1 MFDNLAT
8 DSLETNNILE
18 TSLETNN
25 VFTSDELEAN
35 ANYVDGETKYARE
48 KRDPDKRIKI
58 LVLSL
63 TTIFS
68 GLSVTD
74 LLFPKAK
81 VEEATF
87 SINSNNLTYSFS
99 LSKSGIIETYLCLEN
114 NHYPFY
120 KLKLEESKIYEGMIT
135 NINEATKISIVS
147 TSILG
152 NKVLYA
158 KGAENE

>member
-8 DSLETNNILE
+8 DSLETNNVLE

-35 ANYVDGETKYARE
+35 ANYVDGETKYAIE
-48 KRDPDKRIKI
+48 KRDPDKKIRILI
-58 LVLSL
+58 LSL
-63 TTIFS
+63 TTIFG

-81 VEEATF
+81 VEEASF
-87 SINSNNLTYSFS
+87 SINDNNLSYSFS
-99 LSKSGIIETYLCLEN
+99 LSKSGIQEIYLCLEN

-120 KLKLEESKIYEGMIT
+120 KLKLEESKKYNGVIT
-135 NINEATKISIVS
+135 NINETTKISIVS

-152 NKVLYA
+152 NKVLYT
-158 KGAENE
+158 KGEQQ